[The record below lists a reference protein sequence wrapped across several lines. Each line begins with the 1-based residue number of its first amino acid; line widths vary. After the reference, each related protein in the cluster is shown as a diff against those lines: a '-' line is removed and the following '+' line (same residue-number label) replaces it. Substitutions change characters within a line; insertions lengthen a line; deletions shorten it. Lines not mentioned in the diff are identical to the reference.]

1 MALIA
6 QSLTAAAF
14 APFGTVFEAP
24 SEPGRVPAHDGLA
37 NRRPAAEP
45 SLRLTKLAPL
55 ARLPLRAELF
65 ERHAFSS
72 QTFLPLAVARYLV
85 IVAPDA
91 ATGGPDGAGARA
103 FIGRAGQGV
112 TYRAGLWHHGMT
124 ALDQPAT
131 FAVLMWCDGT
141 TADEE
146 FVTLAAPLTVQ
157 FAAEAR

>member
-6 QSLTAAAF
+6 RPLTAEAF
-14 APFGTVFEAP
+14 APFGAVFEAP
-24 SEPGRVPAHDGLA
+24 SEPGRVPAHDGLS
-37 NRRPAAEP
+37 NRRPGAAP
-45 SLRLTKLAPL
+45 SLRLTRLAPL
-55 ARLPLRAELF
+55 ARLPVRAELF

-72 QTFLPLAVARYLV
+72 QTFLPLAVGRYLV

-91 ATGGPDGAGARA
+91 TAGGPDGAGARA

-141 TADEE
+141 SGYEE
-146 FVTLAAPLTVQ
+146 FVTLPAPLTV
-157 FAAEAR
+157 RVD